1 MRTGLY
7 PTRHPAAPVLTS
19 PLVRGNP
26 TPLARISDGKPV
38 RHPARAR
45 TPRAVLVQGGETI
58 LNASF
63 LPESAGGPQL
73 EAGEFH
79 VWAVPLH
86 GPPEPFEALLSAAE
100 QMKAERLRFADHRC
114 RFTIWRGALRAILG
128 GYAGSEPRA
137 LEFTF
142 GARGKP
148 SLLGAPLQFN
158 LSPSAQLALVA
169 VGRNEL
175 GVDCEK
181 VRDFEGLEDIAR
193 RHFSAVELAALSAL
207 AEPER
212 PRGFYRCWTRK
223 EAFIKAI
230 GAGLSL
236 PLDIFDVTIGDPAAF
251 LAFRDG
257 QEDPE
262 RWTLADVSPG
272 PDYIAA
278 LAARERGLRV

>member
-1 MRTGLY
+1 M
-7 PTRHPAAPVLTS
+7 
-19 PLVRGNP
+19 
-26 TPLARISDGKPV
+26 
-38 RHPARAR
+38 
-45 TPRAVLVQGGETI
+45 GEVV

-63 LPESAGGPQL
+63 LSESAGGPRL
-73 EAGEFH
+73 EAGEVH
-79 VWAVPLH
+79 VWAVSLNGAH
-86 GPPEPFEALLSAAE
+86 DPFQALLSAAE
-100 QMKAERLRFADHRC
+100 QARVERLRFADHRC
-114 RFTIWRGALRAILG
+114 RFTIWHGALRAILG

-142 GARGKP
+142 GPRGKP
-148 SLLGAPLQFN
+148 YLLGAPLQFN
-158 LSPSAQLALVA
+158 LSHSAQLALVA

-181 VRDFEGLEDIAR
+181 VRDLEGLEDIAR
-193 RHFSAVELAALSAL
+193 RHFSAVELAALLAL

-212 PRGFYRCWTRK
+212 LRGFYRCWTRK

-236 PLDIFDVTIGDPAAF
+236 PLDIFDVTIGEPAVL
-251 LAFRDG
+251 LAFREG

-278 LAARERGLRV
+278 LAARERGLRVRTFALRAS

>member
-1 MRTGLY
+1 MDE
-7 PTRHPAAPVLTS
+7 P
-19 PLVRGNP
+19 
-26 TPLARISDGKPV
+26 
-38 RHPARAR
+38 
-45 TPRAVLVQGGETI
+45 I

-63 LPESAGGPQL
+63 QPESAGGPRL
-73 EAGEFH
+73 EAAEVH

-86 GPPEPFEALLSAAE
+86 GAHEPFQALLSAAE
-100 QMKAERLRFADHRC
+100 QAKAERLRFADHR
-114 RFTIWRGALRAILG
+114 RRLTIWHGALRAILG
-128 GYAGSEPRA
+128 GYAGREPRA

-142 GARGKP
+142 GPRGKP
-148 SLLGAPLQFN
+148 YLLGAPLQFN
-158 LSPSAQLALVA
+158 LSHSAQLALVA

-181 VRDFEGLEDIAR
+181 VRHLENLDDIAR
-193 RHFSAVELAALSAL
+193 RHFSAVEFAALSAL

-212 PRGFYRCWTRK
+212 LRGFYRCWTRK

-236 PLDIFDVTIGDPAAF
+236 PLDTFDVTIGEPAAF

-278 LAARERGLRV
+278 LAARERGFRVRTFALRAS